1 MNIGII
7 GGGAIGLLL
16 AVYFQKNNHDVLI
29 YTRTKEQA
37 SLINRHGIKL
47 QIEEKESVINCRAI
61 EINKNIETFDLLI
74 VCVKQYS
81 LRDIEQILLQYKGD
95 DILFLQN
102 GMSHVE
108 FVQKLPIK
116 NCYIGIV
123 EHGVLKK
130 SKNKIIHTGKGSIKF
145 GQVKGGR
152 SSINAFQA
160 IHTNEFPILYDEDWL
175 RILKQKCLIN
185 CTINPLT
192 SIFQV
197 QNGELLKNEYF
208 KKVSSLLFAE
218 VAQIL
223 ELDEKVEWNLFESIC
238 EKTAS
243 NFSSMNRD
251 LFYGRHT
258 EIESMLGYIK
268 KVAIMKKINVPMSEL
283 VYNMIKG
290 LEEKKG

>member
-16 AVYFQKNNHDVLI
+16 AVYFQKNDHDVLI

-37 SLINRHGIKL
+37 SLINNYGIKF
-47 QIEEKESVINCRAI
+47 QIEEEESSINCRAK
-61 EINKNIETFDLLI
+61 EINKNIEKFDLLI

-81 LRDIEQILLQYKGD
+81 LGDIEQILLQYKGD

-102 GMSHVE
+102 GMSHIE
-108 FVQKLPIK
+108 FIQKLSIK

-130 SKNKIIHTGKGSIKF
+130 SKNEIIHTGKGSIKF
-145 GQVKGGR
+145 GKVKGDL
-152 SSINAFQA
+152 SSINTLQA
-160 IHTNEFPILYDEDWL
+160 IHTKEFPFLYDENWL

-197 QNGELLKNEYF
+197 QNGELLNNEYF
-208 KKVSSLLFAE
+208 KKVSRLLFVE
-218 VAQIL
+218 VAHIL
-223 ELDEKVEWNLFESIC
+223 DLDEKVEWEFFESIC
-238 EKTAS
+238 EKTAN

-258 EIESMLGYIK
+258 EIESMLGYVK